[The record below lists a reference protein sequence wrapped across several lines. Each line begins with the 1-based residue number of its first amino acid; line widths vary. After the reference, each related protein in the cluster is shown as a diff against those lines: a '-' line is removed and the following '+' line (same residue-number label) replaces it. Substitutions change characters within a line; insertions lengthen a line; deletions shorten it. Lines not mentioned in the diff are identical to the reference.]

1 MFLSL
6 IGIFIFTQQAN
17 SGKDTGGNNSNS
29 GHNNSGGGGN
39 SYSSS
44 HNNNNSHGN
53 NSNSH
58 GNNSNNSHGNNNK
71 SSDGSK
77 KEEFRNYLEK
87 SGLLDTLT
95 KVLVGLYEEPERP
108 SNAVEYI
115 KRYLGAPKN
124 VDVAAL
130 QRENEQLRRQ
140 VAALS
145 EKSGAQAHNKTP
157 ADNNNLL

>member
-1 MFLSL
+1 MA
-6 IGIFIFTQQAN
+6 TYAQQAN

-44 HNNNNSHGN
+44 HNNI
-53 NSNSH
+53 
-58 GNNSNNSHGNNNK
+58 NSHGNNNK

-140 VAALS
+140 LAALS
-145 EKSGAQAHNKTP
+145 EKNSTQTH
-157 ADNNNLL
+157 NNNTPTDNTNTSST